1 MDEETGEHFNWS
13 ICENLSSVTSCGCCT
28 KRKIPKAAKNIGLG
42 PSLFLLSL
50 KSYLRLFLVLSIMSV
65 PACVLLASGNEV
77 SQSTTD
83 TGLARLFAKTTLG
96 NIGYQESFSCSSYN
110 IATYN
115 PTKPNPKTD
124 KLELRCPRGTLDK
137 IVSVGLNAV
146 KD

>member
-1 MDEETGEHFNWS
+1 M
-13 ICENLSSVTSCGCCT
+13 

-83 TGLARLFAKTTLG
+83 AGLARLFAKTTLG
-96 NIGYQESFSCSSYN
+96 NIGYQEAFSCSSYN
-110 IATYN
+110 IAAM
-115 PTKPNPKTD
+115 TD

-137 IVSVGLNAV
+137 IISVGLNAV